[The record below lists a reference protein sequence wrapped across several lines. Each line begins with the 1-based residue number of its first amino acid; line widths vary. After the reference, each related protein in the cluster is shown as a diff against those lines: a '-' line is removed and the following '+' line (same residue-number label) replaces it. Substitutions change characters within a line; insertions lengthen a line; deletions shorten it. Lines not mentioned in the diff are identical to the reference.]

1 MGADMQDSLAT
12 RLERIRARMAAA
24 CARSG
29 RPAESVRLLPVSK
42 THPPESV
49 AEAVRAG
56 LDTFGESRVQEA
68 RQKIPLCPGGAHW
81 HFIGHLQTN
90 KAREAARLF
99 EMIHAVDSVRLLETL
114 DRACA
119 EEGRPMPVCL
129 EVNVAGERSKFGLKP
144 GELEG
149 VFERAA
155 GLFKVQIVG
164 LMTIPPVAEDVET
177 ARPFFRQLRELRE
190 VWRTRAGLPLP
201 ELSMGMSHDFEIAIE
216 EGATWVRVGTLLFG
230 QRPRAEAHETEGP

>member
-1 MGADMQDSLAT
+1 MDESLT
-12 RLERIRARMAAA
+12 SRLARIRERMTAA

-29 RPAESVRLLPVSK
+29 RTAESVRLLPVSK
-42 THPPESV
+42 THPPEAV
-49 AEAVRAG
+49 EAALRAG

-68 RQKIPLCPGGAHW
+68 RQKIPLCGGAAHW

-90 KAREAARLF
+90 KVREAVRLF
-99 EMIHAVDSVRLLETL
+99 EMIHAVDSVRLLEAIE
-114 DRACA
+114 RACV
-119 EEGRPMPVCL
+119 EEGRTLPVCL
-129 EVNVAGERSKFGLKP
+129 EVNVAGERSKFGLRP
-144 GELEG
+144 DELAG

-155 GLFKVQIVG
+155 SLVKVQIVG
-164 LMTIPPVAEDVET
+164 LMTIPPVAPEAET

-190 VWRTRAGLPLP
+190 TWRGRTGLPLP

-230 QRPRAEAHETEGP
+230 TRPRAEAHEYDTP